1 MTGLSTHVLDIT
13 TGMPAAGVA
22 VTLERRSDGGW
33 QQVGEGIT
41 DADGR
46 VAALGIAL
54 GSGVYR
60 LVFATGEAGN
70 SFYPEVHV
78 VVDIDEAREHHHI
91 PLLLGAYGYTT
102 YRGS

>member
-1 MTGLSTHVLDIT
+1 MTGVSTHVLDLT
-13 TGMPAAGVA
+13 TGLPAAGMA
-22 VTLERRSDGGW
+22 VTLERSAADGW
-33 QQVGEGIT
+33 HHVGEGVT
-41 DADGR
+41 DGDGR
-46 VAALGIAL
+46 VASLGGSL

-70 SFYPEVHV
+70 DFYPEVHV
-78 VVDIDEAREHHHI
+78 IIDIGEAREHHHI